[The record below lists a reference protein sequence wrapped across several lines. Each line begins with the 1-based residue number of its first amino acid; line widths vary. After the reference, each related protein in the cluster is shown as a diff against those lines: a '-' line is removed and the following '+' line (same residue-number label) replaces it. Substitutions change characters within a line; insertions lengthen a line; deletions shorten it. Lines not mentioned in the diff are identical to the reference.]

1 MTVQTRHA
9 EAAVSRKGFPVI
21 PDEGALTVF
30 VDGSSLSGPRRGGM
44 GIRFVYVDRHGV
56 ETVWDSPQV
65 GVERGTNNQMEL
77 LAVITALKELQHRR
91 FRTDLLDAASKIDI
105 CTDSQYVA
113 DNLNRAIFEWPKQGW
128 MTKSGPPVQ
137 NADLWQ
143 ELVRE
148 YMKLKK
154 LKRVEVKWGKGH
166 SANNPH
172 NKAVDALAKASAKR
186 PTRPQLVPGTV
197 RRKTSTEK
205 TEVGSVAMLGQRLQI
220 RIVGVDYLATQRI
233 NRYRYEVLSPHS
245 DYKGKVDFAYSD
257 DAGMRPGHVYVVTM
271 NRDQQYPMIAKRH
284 REIARESGD

>member
-1 MTVQTRHA
+1 MLT
-9 EAAVSRKGFPVI
+9 AAVAPKGFPVI

-30 VDGSSLSGPRRGGM
+30 VDGSSLSGPRRGGI
-44 GIRFVYVDRHGV
+44 GIRFVHVDRHGV
-56 ETVWDSPQV
+56 ETVWDSPQG

-105 CTDSQYVA
+105 YTDSQYVV
-113 DNLNRAIFEWPKQGW
+113 DNLNRAIFEWSKQGW

-137 NADLWQ
+137 NAELWQ

-148 YMKLKK
+148 LIKLKK

-172 NKAVDALAKASAKR
+172 NKAVDALAKESAKR
-186 PTRPQLVPGTV
+186 PTRTQLVPGTV
-197 RRKTSTEK
+197 RRKTSTQQ
-205 TEVGSVAMLGQRLQI
+205 TEAGSVAMLGQRLQI
-220 RIVGVDYLATQRI
+220 RIVSADYLAPQKI
-233 NRYRYEVLSPHS
+233 NRYRYEVVSPHS
-245 DYKGKVDFAYSD
+245 AYHGKVDFAYSD
-257 DAGMRPGHVYVVTM
+257 DAGMRPGHIYVVTM

-284 REIARESGD
+284 REVVQQSDSHP